1 MNIEK
6 KSGIS
11 YEEFMEDHYK
21 PRVPLVFKNA
31 SKDWKAHN
39 LITPEYL
46 KENFSDR
53 STLIGSKE
61 YTMGEILERV
71 ASSTP
76 ENPAPYPAIFEIR
89 TQLPEILPLIHPI
102 NMGYAKPNWFESRAF
117 LPGKMGNSLEL
128 FVGGL
133 GCQFPF
139 AHIDQYYTNAWITQV
154 YGVKQITIFSQGQ
167 DEMLY
172 PNPDNPY
179 VSEVNIFNPDY
190 KKHPKFKY
198 AKAIT
203 ATILPGETLFIPRG
217 TWHTAQGLTTNISII
232 FDQINQLNFAQ
243 WKSDIWHFKKRNSLL
258 NAVTSYAYAT
268 AFTFDRLV
276 RNSYCYWYGTY
287 S

>member
-6 KSGIS
+6 VSGIS
-11 YEEFMEDHYK
+11 YEKFMENHCK
-21 PRVPLVFKNA
+21 ARVPLVFKNA

-39 LITPEYL
+39 FITPEYL
-46 KENFSDR
+46 KEHFSER

-61 YTMGEILERV
+61 YTIREILEHV
-71 ASSTP
+71 AVSTP

-89 TQLPEILPLIHPI
+89 TQLPEILQLIHPL
-102 NMGYAKPNWFESRAF
+102 NMGYAIPNWFESNVF

-128 FVGGL
+128 FIGGV

-154 YGVKQITIFSQGQ
+154 YGEKQITLFPDGQ

-172 PNPDNPY
+172 PKPENPY

-198 AKAIT
+198 ATPIT
-203 ATILPGETLFIPRG
+203 TTILPGETLFIPHG

-243 WKSDIWHFKKRNSLL
+243 WKSDIWHFKKQNNLL
-258 NAVTSYAYAT
+258 NAVVSYTYAT
-268 AFTFDRLV
+268 AAGAFCRISDLLGK
-276 RNSYCYWYGTY
+276 N
-287 S
+287 